1 MNVRLLFVPV
11 ALLGSALLLPACSA
25 VRSAANRTASTSQPE
40 YSGSDG
46 MPNWRAVPVFGTVNL
61 RAGFTP
67 DPTTR
72 TVAAGGSSA
81 NPVSGEGCAGYLNL
95 SAPDL
100 DLNYTNGTGAL
111 PLTISAAS
119 ASDISMVVYTP
130 DGRWICDDD
139 SGSDLNPSIT
149 FERPQS
155 GNYNIWIATYNA
167 TSARPSSTVGFSELR
182 RNVDQ

>member
-1 MNVRLLFVPV
+1 MNARLLSVPV
-11 ALLGSALLLPACSA
+11 ALLSSALLLPACSA
-25 VRSAANRTASTSQPE
+25 VRSAANRTAPASQTE
-40 YSGSDG
+40 SRSDG
-46 MPNWRAVPVFGTVNL
+46 MPNWRAVPVFGTLNL
-61 RAGFTP
+61 RAGFSP

-72 TVAAGGSSA
+72 TVAAGGSSQ

-100 DLNYTNGTGAL
+100 DLNYTNGTGSL

-149 FERPQS
+149 FESPQS

-182 RNVDQ
+182 RNVNQ